1 MLFKIKLEGSNN
13 PDGSFSNT
21 HKICSE
27 VLVCGGV
34 ALSVLA
40 FTASGLALPAPT
52 TINTVT
58 YTDQENGPLNETSG
72 VSDLNLIQRAT
83 ANAVTCGPSGN
94 QQKYTA
100 DQVKAASNA
109 AKSLAKNGKLNSSTF
124 RQTQREYRTIANQ
137 SCQVGGYPKYYGA
150 SDASVLGALPEG
162 CKPARGV
169 KLIEWPITTAG
180 SYSGGDPGPDRV
192 LINEVSPPGGAA
204 KTRTYCLS
212 ISHRNRGE
220 NEFKPCT

>member
-109 AKSLAKNGKLNSSTF
+109 AKSLAKNGKLNS
-124 RQTQREYRTIANQ
+124 I
-137 SCQVGGYPKYYGA
+137 GGYPKYYGA